1 MGERKHFLTYVEQVF
16 MILGVS
22 LLVVTGI
29 CAILG
34 EEAQGYSTMFA
45 LGSEGIPINTVME
58 YLLSSVCI
66 TALRFVFFTDA
77 LIKRWTTAGRTIAMV
92 AAVIILVGVF
102 AYVFGW
108 FPVDNPE
115 CWMAFLVSFGIC
127 FVLSAVLSVKKE
139 RLENKQLERA
149 LQQMKESKQE

>member
-1 MGERKHFLTYVEQVF
+1 MGEKKNFLTYVEQVF

-22 LLVVTGI
+22 LLVITGI

-34 EEAQGYSTMFA
+34 EESQGYSTMFA

-102 AYVFGW
+102 AYAFGW
-108 FPVDNPE
+108 FPVDDPK

-139 RLENKQLERA
+139 RLENQQLERA